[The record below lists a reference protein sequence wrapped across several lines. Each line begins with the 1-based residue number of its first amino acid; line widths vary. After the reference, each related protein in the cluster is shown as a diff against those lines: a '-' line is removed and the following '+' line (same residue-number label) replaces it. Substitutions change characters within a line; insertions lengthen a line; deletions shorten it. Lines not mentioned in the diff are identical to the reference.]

1 MRGISSNQIFRNF
14 NNYLSK
20 TENLHVPKNFLE
32 TLMNDATY
40 KDFINALTEGM
51 SESQRIVADI
61 VCDSQRE
68 FLMQESANILN
79 TDIAIGYAIS
89 YFPILCDTYCTNIIG
104 DAILYKKVN
113 QPIFTVPKMKMIA
126 SVKNSDGTTDSWTFP
141 RALFLMRSGIEYLEV
156 KPKVTNDLFKLSK
169 SYPTSVN
176 PELSKVNKR
185 YTTLQTLYITATDND
200 TNETQD
206 IEYTVAIRPDSRSQ
220 INSEFE
226 IGYKETIIKCTLIGH
241 INFDSGLLQFN
252 LTNNLPANSN
262 LSIVLNKAKLSTL
275 FTSKTGDVGRVKI
288 SVTMSGMDM
297 AIDVN
302 EDFEF
307 DLDVETLQE
316 YNDIYNIDLI
326 RTMSTAIKG
335 QLLLNRDHDIAHL
348 LETAEPEMKLNHTYD
363 AIKFAPLFDG
373 GNVLSPGYYQAIYQN
388 IIPKLTLI
396 TRYMYYN
403 TTLIPTYLLCG
414 IKTSAM
420 LESLQEFSISFPEM
434 RSGVGGF
441 NNSYGHDT
449 VDKHSFRYYNIL
461 MSHAIP
467 DDKIYLMYKPTTP
480 EEEHYANIVNFI
492 YKPLYMVE
500 EITNSQKRTFIR
512 TRSMTDLINP
522 HSLGCLHLDDIDTV
536 LTTYDYE
543 PRKII
548 LT

>member
-1 MRGISSNQIFRNF
+1 MPGISSNQIFRNF

-20 TENLHVPKNFLE
+20 TDNLHVPKNFLE
-32 TLMNDATY
+32 TLLNDSTY
-40 KDFINALTEGM
+40 NEFINSLTEGM
-51 SESQRIVADI
+51 SESQRSIATI

-68 FLMQESANILN
+68 FLIQESANILN

-89 YFPILCDTYCTNIIG
+89 YFPILCDTYCTNILG

-126 SVKNSDGTTDSWTFP
+126 TVKNSDGTTDAWTFP

-156 KPKVTNDLFKLSK
+156 KPKVTNNLFTLSK
-169 SYPTSVN
+169 SYPNNIN
-176 PELSKVNKR
+176 PELSKINKR
-185 YTTLQTLYITATDND
+185 YTTLQTLYITISDSATSD
-200 TNETQD
+200 TQSV
-206 IEYTVAIRPDSRSQ
+206 EYPISIRPDSRSQ
-220 INSEFE
+220 LNTEFE
-226 IGYKETIIKCTLIGH
+226 IGYKDLIIKCTLIGH
-241 INFDSGLLQFN
+241 INYDSGLLQFN
-252 LTNNLPANSN
+252 LSTNLPP
-262 LSIVLNKAKLSTL
+262 LSPLSVSLDKAKLSTL
-275 FTSKTGDVGRVKI
+275 FTSRTGDVGRVKI
-288 SVTMSGMDM
+288 SVRMIGMDM
-297 AIDVN
+297 SIDVN

-326 RTMSTAIKG
+326 RTMSVAIKG
-335 QLLLNRDHDIAHL
+335 QLLLNRDHDIANL

-363 AIKFAPLFDG
+363 SISFAPLFDG
-373 GNVLSPGYYQAIYQN
+373 NGILSPGYYQAIYQN

-467 DDKIYLMYKPTTP
+467 DDKIYLMYKPTTL

-500 EITNSQKRTFIR
+500 EITNSQKRTYIR
-512 TRSMTDLINP
+512 TRSLTELINP
-522 HSLGCLHLDDIDTV
+522 HSLGCLHLDDINTV
-536 LTTYDYE
+536 LTTYDYN

>member
-1 MRGISSNQIFRNF
+1 MLGISSNQIFRNF

-20 TENLHVPKNFLE
+20 TDNLHVPKNFLE
-32 TLMNDATY
+32 TLLNDSTY
-40 KDFINALTEGM
+40 NEFINSLTEGM
-51 SESQRIVADI
+51 SESQRSVANI
-61 VCDSQRE
+61 VCDSQRD
-68 FLMQESANILN
+68 FLIQESANILN

-89 YFPILCDTYCTNIIG
+89 YFPILCDTYCTNILG

-126 SVKNSDGTTDSWTFP
+126 TVKNSDGTTDAWTFP

-156 KPKVTNDLFKLSK
+156 KPKITNNLFELSK
-169 SYPTSVN
+169 SYPNNVN
-176 PELSKVNKR
+176 PELSKINKR
-185 YTTLQTLYITATDND
+185 YTTLQTLYITIKDLTTSED
-200 TNETQD
+200 QS
-206 IEYTVAIRPDSRSQ
+206 IEYPISIRPDSRSQ
-220 INSEFE
+220 LNTEFE
-226 IGYKETIIKCTLIGH
+226 IGYKDTIIKCTLIGH
-241 INFDSGLLQFN
+241 VNYDSGLLQFN
-252 LTNNLPANSN
+252 LSTNLPKTSN
-262 LSIVLNKAKLSTL
+262 LAITLDKAKLSTL
-275 FTSKTGDVGRVKI
+275 FTSRTGDTGRVKI
-288 SVTMSGMDM
+288 SVRMSGMDM
-297 AIDVN
+297 SIDVN

-326 RTMSTAIKG
+326 RTMSVAIKG
-335 QLLLNRDHDIAHL
+335 QLLLNRDHDIANL

-363 AIKFAPLFDG
+363 SIKFAPLFDG
-373 GNVLSPGYYQAIYQN
+373 NGTLSPGYYQAIYQN

-467 DDKIYLMYKPTTP
+467 DDKIYLMYKPTTV

-500 EITNSQKRTFIR
+500 EITNSQKRTYIR
-512 TRSMTDLINP
+512 TRSLTELINP

-536 LTTYDYE
+536 LTTYDYN

>member
-1 MRGISSNQIFRNF
+1 MLGISSNQIFRNF

-20 TENLHVPKNFLE
+20 TDNLHVPKNFLE
-32 TLMNDATY
+32 TLLNDSTY
-40 KDFINALTEGM
+40 NEFINSLTEGM
-51 SESQRIVADI
+51 SESQRSVANI
-61 VCDSQRE
+61 VCDSQRD
-68 FLMQESANILN
+68 FLIQESANILN

-89 YFPILCDTYCTNIIG
+89 YFPILCDTYCTNILG

-126 SVKNSDGTTDSWTFP
+126 TVKNSDGTTDAWTFP

-156 KPKVTNDLFKLSK
+156 KPKITNNLFELSK
-169 SYPTSVN
+169 SYPNNVN
-176 PELSKVNKR
+176 PELSKINKR
-185 YTTLQTLYITATDND
+185 YTTLQTLYITIKDLTTSED
-200 TNETQD
+200 QS
-206 IEYTVAIRPDSRSQ
+206 IEYPISIRPDSRSQ
-220 INSEFE
+220 LNTEFE
-226 IGYKETIIKCTLIGH
+226 IGYKDTIIKCTLIGH
-241 INFDSGLLQFN
+241 VNYDSGLLQFN
-252 LTNNLPANSN
+252 LSTNLPKTSN
-262 LSIVLNKAKLSTL
+262 LAITLDKAKLSTL
-275 FTSKTGDVGRVKI
+275 FTSRTGDTGRVKI
-288 SVTMSGMDM
+288 SVRMSGMDM
-297 AIDVN
+297 SIDVN

-326 RTMSTAIKG
+326 RTMSVAIKG
-335 QLLLNRDHDIAHL
+335 QLLLNRDHDIANL

-363 AIKFAPLFDG
+363 SIKFVPLFDG
-373 GNVLSPGYYQAIYQN
+373 NGILSPGYYQAIYQN

-441 NNSYGHDT
+441 NNTYGHDT

-467 DDKIYLMYKPTTP
+467 DDKIYLMYKPTTT
-480 EEEHYANIVNFI
+480 EEEHYANIVHFI

-500 EITNSQKRTFIR
+500 EITNSQKRTYIR
-512 TRSMTDLINP
+512 TRSLTELINP

-536 LTTYDYE
+536 LSTYDYN